1 MFIDLALCFFRAYAL
16 SQFAQHFASNSHG
29 PKAFSPVPLRTHD
42 APVSERDRQA
52 LGEICLSGSGN
63 SWLYPGQG
71 GRQGFSPRLYSHLK
85 SVHPNPVLLLFSQG
99 LQATVY
105 KGLQAV

>member
-1 MFIDLALCFFRAYAL
+1 MVSCDFRNTNFYICTKLLENTLFRAISKIDVYRFGSLLFRAYAL

-42 APVSERDRQA
+42 APVSERDRHA

-71 GRQGFSPRLYSHLK
+71 GRQGFILI
-85 SVHPNPVLLLFSQG
+85 
-99 LQATVY
+99 
-105 KGLQAV
+105 